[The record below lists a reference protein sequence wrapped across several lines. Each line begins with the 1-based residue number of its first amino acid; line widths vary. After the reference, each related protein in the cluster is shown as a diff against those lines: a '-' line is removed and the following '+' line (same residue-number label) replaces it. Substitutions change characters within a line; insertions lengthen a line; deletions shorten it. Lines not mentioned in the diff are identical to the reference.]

1 MDFIGLV
8 FGNQLFVYGDS
19 AKKEITARGESFL
32 HIREMEMRD
41 IPAAERICLL
51 TASANLRKD
60 AAARENTLWLYN
72 RYYTRACLADCFVA
86 VNEADE
92 AVGYILCAPDYKT
105 YCESFRK
112 NECKDIRKLGFLR
125 GVRAYFEPK
134 LQKKYAKRY
143 PAHLHIDLLP
153 EAQGQGMGTALMDA
167 LKSHLRAENVS
178 GVFLC
183 VGRDNKKA
191 LRFYKKQGFQVLNI
205 VGGAVL
211 MGCAL

>member
-1 MDFIGLV
+1 
-8 FGNQLFVYGDS
+8 
-19 AKKEITARGESFL
+19 
-32 HIREMEMRD
+32 MEVRD
-41 IPAAERICLL
+41 IPAVERICLL

-60 AAARENTLWLYN
+60 AVARENTLLLYN
-72 RYYTRACLADCFVA
+72 RYYTRACLDDCFVT

-92 AVGYILCAPDYKT
+92 AVGYILCASDYKT

-112 NECKDIRKLGFLR
+112 NECKDIRKLRFLR
-125 GVRAYFEPK
+125 GVHAHFEPR
-134 LQKKYAKRY
+134 LQKKYAKQY

-167 LKSHLRAENVS
+167 LKAHLRAQNVQ

-183 VGRDNKKA
+183 VGKDNKKA
-191 LRFYKKQGFQVLNI
+191 LRFYKKQDFQVLNI

-211 MGCAL
+211 MGYTL

>member
-1 MDFIGLV
+1 M
-8 FGNQLFVYGDS
+8 
-19 AKKEITARGESFL
+19 

-60 AAARENTLWLYN
+60 AAARENTLLLYN

>member
-1 MDFIGLV
+1 
-8 FGNQLFVYGDS
+8 
-19 AKKEITARGESFL
+19 
-32 HIREMEMRD
+32 MEVRD
-41 IPAAERICLL
+41 IPTAEQICLA
-51 TASANLRKD
+51 TADESLRRT
-60 AAARENTLWLYN
+60 AASRENTLLLYN
-72 RYYTRACLADCFVA
+72 RYYTRASLDACLVA

-112 NECKDIRKLGFLR
+112 NECKDIRKLGLLR
-125 GVRAYFEPK
+125 GVRAWFEPQ

-153 EAQGQGMGTALMDA
+153 EAQGQGMGTALMHA
-167 LKSHLRAENVS
+167 LKTHLRAQNVQ

-183 VGRDNKKA
+183 VGKDNKKA
-191 LRFYKKQGFQVLNI
+191 LRFYKKQDFQVLNI

-211 MGCAL
+211 MGCVL